1 MTTGVSTDVRAQM
14 RGGEMSAF
22 QVIAVTICMIIN
34 MLDGFDVLAIAFTG
48 PRIAEEWG
56 LSPTDLG
63 LLFSA
68 GVAGMGAGSLFLSP
82 LADVIGRRGTVLIG
96 LATISGG
103 MLASAYT
110 ADLWQLGAMRFVT
123 GLGIGMLLSSIN
135 TIVVEFSSARR
146 RDFSV
151 AIMAIG
157 YPIGAT
163 IGGVIAI
170 WLIHKFGWP
179 SVFIFGGI
187 LSTVMIPVVI
197 WLLPE
202 SLDFLLVKRPRNALA
217 RVNTVLARLGRPRL
231 AALPDAVDDKESKQ
245 RSVLSL
251 FDRDLLWR
259 TALICTAY
267 FLVMLSFYF
276 VLNWTPKVLVDQGL
290 SLGAGISGAIF
301 LNAGGIVGGLIL
313 GWYTRKFGLLRLAG
327 LYMFLIFASMA
338 AFGLIDDN
346 LTLMLIVAFV
356 MGFFMIGSIVSLY
369 AIIGAAYP
377 TRIRNSGTGLALG
390 IGRIGAIAGP
400 YLGGV
405 LIAGGWDKWE
415 YCLALGIPAAL
426 AGLVILFLPLKGAAL
441 PEVKA

>member
-1 MTTGVSTDVRAQM
+1 MTTGAAADVRAQV
-14 RGGEMSAF
+14 RGGDMSAF
-22 QVIAVTICMIIN
+22 QVTAVTICMIIN

-48 PRIAEEWG
+48 PRIAEQWG
-56 LSPTDLG
+56 LDPKELG

-68 GVAGMGAGSLFLSP
+68 GVAGMGVGSLFLSP

-96 LATISGG
+96 LATISVG

-110 ADLWQLGAMRFVT
+110 TGLWELGAMRFVT

-135 TIVVEFSSARR
+135 TIVVEFSSEKR

-151 AIMAIG
+151 AFMAVG

-170 WLIHKFGWP
+170 DLIHNFGWP
-179 SVFIFGGI
+179 SVFIMGGI
-187 LSTVMIPVVI
+187 LSTLMIPVVI

-202 SLDFLLVKRPRNALA
+202 SLDFLMAKRPRNALA
-217 RVNTVLARLGRPRL
+217 RVNAVLARLGRPPL
-231 AALPDAVDDKESKQ
+231 AALPDLSDEPDQ
-245 RSVLSL
+245 TRSVRSL
-251 FDRDLLWR
+251 FNRDLLWR
-259 TALICTAY
+259 TGLICFAY

-301 LNAGGIVGGLIL
+301 LNAGGILGGLVL
-313 GWYTRKFGLLRLAG
+313 GWYTRRFGLLRLAG

-338 AFGLIDDN
+338 AFGLIEDN
-346 LTLMLIVAFV
+346 LTLMLIVALV

-377 TRIRNSGTGLALG
+377 ARIRNSGTGLALG

-405 LIAGGWDKWE
+405 LIAAGWDKWE
-415 YCLALGIPAAL
+415 YCLALGLPAAF

-441 PEVKA
+441 PQVKA